1 MDIHE
6 INRVME
12 AYIASAEIAGCALIV
27 RKNDE
32 VVFDGK
38 WGFEDIANQK
48 PITDNTVFRM
58 ASMTKV
64 VTAVGIMK
72 LIEEEKLDLDDP
84 ISKYLPEFKD
94 MPVCDDERYLWK
106 PGMKMRDLLPK
117 ILFFRTDKVKT
128 VPADREITIRDL
140 LSHASGLQQGIVGM
154 IAMMKHSKK
163 DTLEQRIEAYSR
175 YVLDFQPGTGTG
187 YSPCAAFD
195 ILGYLI
201 AVITGKEINTAYRD
215 LIFQPLGMES
225 ATFHLVDRSSL
236 ARTYT
241 RKKDKLQD
249 VTGTSKDLDGIIRQ
263 KPGSAYEAGCGGL
276 YCTVKDYEK
285 MVRMLCN
292 GGDGYLQP
300 ETVRL
305 MHTEAQSIHLE
316 PEPGYTWG
324 LGVKIRQD
332 PIKGDSACS
341 AGTYGWSG
349 ALGTHFFISPKDKL
363 EVVFATHRTDLN
375 GSGSYI
381 SRKIEELVF
390 GIWGE

>member
-1 MDIHE
+1 MNIRE
-6 INRVME
+6 LNRVME
-12 AYIASAEIAGCALIV
+12 AYIANAEMAGGALIV

-38 WGFEDIANQK
+38 WGYEDIANKK
-48 PITDNTVFRM
+48 PITDATVFRM

-72 LIEEEKLDLDDP
+72 LIEEGKIDLNDP
-84 ISKYLPEFKD
+84 VSMYLPAFKD
-94 MPVCDDERYLWK
+94 MPVCDDERYQWK
-106 PGMKMRDLLPK
+106 PGMKMSDLLPK
-117 ILFFRTDKVKT
+117 ILFFRMDKVKT
-128 VPADREITIRDL
+128 VPADREVTIRDL
-140 LSHASGLQQGIVGM
+140 LSHASGLQQGVAGM

-163 DTLEQRIEAYSR
+163 DTLEQRIEAYSH
-175 YVLDFQPGTGTG
+175 YVLDFQPGTGSG
-187 YSPCAAFD
+187 YSPCASFD

-201 AVITGKEINTAYRD
+201 AEITGQEINTAYQE
-215 LIFQPLGMES
+215 LIFQPLGMAS
-225 ATFHLVDRSSL
+225 ATFRLKDKTNL

-241 RKKDKLQD
+241 RKNDKLVD
-249 VTGTSKDLDGIIRQ
+249 ITGTSKDLDGIIRQ
-263 KPGSAYEAGCGGL
+263 KPGSGYVAGCGGL
-276 YCTVKDYEK
+276 YCTLKDYEK

-292 GGDGYLQP
+292 EGNGYLKP

-305 MHTEAQSIHLE
+305 MHTEAQKIHLE

-332 PIKGDSACS
+332 PVKGDSACT

-349 ALGTHFFISPKDKL
+349 ALGTHFFVSPEDKL
-363 EVVFATHRTDLN
+363 EAVFATHRADLN

-381 SRKIEELVF
+381 SKKVEELVF
-390 GIWGE
+390 GIWAR